1 MRWLL
6 AAFLAAAW
14 MLPYPLAAQETGSS
28 PKKTP
33 STTPVCIC
41 PHPTCPGCLV
51 AETANFR
58 ISWCANSDDVRDL
71 AQRCEQLATQAKG
84 AWLSAANVIAWAPQ
98 CDIVVHSTSADYMA
112 CMGPQSAQTSGC
124 ATLRIDQGRVVLRRI
139 DLCAESLDWRTESL
153 PHELTHVVLADRFS
167 TRRISPW
174 ADEGIAMLA
183 ETRGKRDRRFSAL
196 RNSVVGGTTYA
207 VSDLMDVRSFPEP
220 AYRDAFYGQSVS
232 LVSVL
237 LQWGT
242 RKELLDFVEASQ
254 TQGQAAALS
263 AVYGKRSL
271 AELERELTL
280 SVAAST
286 QTVSRN

>member
-1 MRWLL
+1 MRLLL

-14 MLPYPLAAQETGSS
+14 MIPYPLAAQEAGLLAKKSS
-28 PKKTP
+28 PAATVRVYRHP
-33 STTPVCIC
+33 SCAS
-41 PHPTCPGCLV
+41 CLI

-58 ISWCANSDDVRDL
+58 ILWCAADDDVRDL
-71 AQRCEQLATQAKG
+71 AQMCERLSTQAKT
-84 AWLSAANVIAWAPQ
+84 AWLSAANAATWAPQ
-98 CDIVVHSTSADYMA
+98 CDIVVHSTTADYTA

-124 ATLRIDQGRVVLRRI
+124 ATIRIDQGRVVLRRI

-167 TRRISPW
+167 NRRISPW

-183 ETRGKRDRRFSAL
+183 ETPGKRDRRFTAL
-196 RNSVVGGTTYA
+196 RSSVVSGTTYS
-207 VSDLMDVRSFPEP
+207 VRDLMDVRSFPEP
-220 AYRDAFYGQSVS
+220 TLRDAFYGQSVS

-242 RKELLDFVEASQ
+242 RKQLLDFVEASQ
-254 TQGQAAALS
+254 TQGQDAAIS
-263 AVYGKRSL
+263 AVYGNRSL
-271 AELERELTL
+271 AELERQLSI

-286 QTVSRN
+286 QTVARN